1 MAVLKDLHDFDLEQ
15 ATVNFWIFRRYTRGT
30 PPEPKYT
37 GKWVSLDKELKLAL
51 KATAAAFKAG
61 LTETLEYGLL
71 AENNQSSALTIP
83 QDETHAA
90 KFVAESHDQTPAKR
104 ISEMKELANAEFYMV
119 KFSSVQGNLYCVR
132 KTDSTWKTKKRAGA
146 IHTFFKSKTLKLDE
160 APSFHIAKDFD
171 MAVLE
176 ETIFIKHKHSF
187 ESILS
192 HKAAHQDDFTQLLAQ
207 ADFQALF
214 TTTDAVS
221 AYVGTNAMQLRRAS
235 AIKMKGHYLD
245 ARFMGN
251 LRREYANFGLNIP
264 FQADGKI
271 TPTPESCPDIFK
283 ALLDHRLK
291 SHFSEKIY
299 DVQNTAETGM

>member
-1 MAVLKDLHDFDLEQ
+1 MAVLQDLHDFDLEQ
-15 ATVNFWIFRRYTRGT
+15 ATVNFWIFRRYTKGT

-37 GKWVSLDKELKLAL
+37 GKWVSLDNDLKLAL
-51 KATAAAFKAG
+51 KSTAAAFKGA

-104 ISEMKELANAEFYMV
+104 ISEMNELANAEFYMV
-119 KFSSVQGNLYCVR
+119 KFSSTQGNLYCVR

-160 APSFHIAKDFD
+160 APSFHIGKDFD
-171 MAVLE
+171 MAVLDD
-176 ETIFIKHKHSF
+176 TIFIKNKPSF

-251 LRREYANFGLNIP
+251 LRREHANFGLNIP

-271 TPTPESCPDIFK
+271 APTPESCPDIFK

-299 DVQNTAETGM
+299 DVQNTAETGV

>member
-1 MAVLKDLHDFDLEQ
+1 MPALQDLHSFNIEQ
-15 ATVNFWIFRRYTRGT
+15 ANINFWIFRRYTKGN

-37 GKWVSLDKELKLAL
+37 GKWVSLDNDLKSAL
-51 KATAAAFKAG
+51 KSTAMAFRAS
-61 LTETLEYGLL
+61 LTETFEYGLL

-90 KFVAESHDQTPAKR
+90 KFVAESQDQTPAKR
-104 ISEMKELANAEFYMV
+104 ISEMDELANAEFYAV
-119 KFSSVQGNLYCVR
+119 KFSCAQGNLYCVR
-132 KTDSTWKTKKRAGA
+132 KTDSTWKTKKRTGA
-146 IHTFFKSKTLKLDE
+146 IHTFFKSKTLKLDG

-176 ETIFIKHKHSF
+176 DTIFIKHKLSF

-192 HKAAHQDDFTQLLAQ
+192 HKAAHQEDFTQLLAQ

-214 TTTDAVS
+214 TTTEAVS

-245 ARFMGN
+245 AKFIEN
-251 LRREYANFGLNIP
+251 LRREYANFGLKIP
-264 FQADGKI
+264 FQADGRI
-271 TPTPESCPDIFK
+271 APTPESCPDIFK

-299 DVQNTAETGM
+299 DVQSTAEAGI

>member
-1 MAVLKDLHDFDLEQ
+1 MAVLQDLHDYDLEQ
-15 ATVNFWIFRRYTRGT
+15 ATVNFWIFKRYTKGT

-37 GKWVSLDKELKLAL
+37 GKWVSLDNELKLAL
-51 KATAAAFKAG
+51 KLTAATFKAA

-90 KFVAESHDQTPAKR
+90 KFVAESHDQTPGKR
-104 ISEMKELANAEFYMV
+104 ISKMEELANAEFYVV
-119 KFSSVQGNLYCVR
+119 KFSSAQGNLYCVR

-146 IHTFFKSKTLKLDE
+146 IHTFFKSKTLKLDG

-176 ETIFIKHKHSF
+176 DTLFIKHKPSF

-192 HKAAHQDDFTQLLAQ
+192 HKAAHQDDFAQLLAQ

-264 FQADGKI
+264 FQTDGKI
-271 TPTPESCPDIFK
+271 APSPESCPDIFK

-299 DVQNTAETGM
+299 DVQNTAETGV

>member
-1 MAVLKDLHDFDLEQ
+1 MAVLQDLHNFDLQE
-15 ATVNFWIFRRYTRGT
+15 ATVNFWIFRRYTKGT

-37 GKWVSLDKELKLAL
+37 GKWVSLDNDLKLAL
-51 KATAAAFKAG
+51 KSTAMTFKSA

-90 KFVAESHDQTPAKR
+90 KFIAASHDQTPAKR
-104 ISEMKELANAEFYMV
+104 VSKMEELANAEFYLV
-119 KFSSVQGNLYCVR
+119 KFSSIQGNLYCLR
-132 KTDSTWKTKKRAGA
+132 KTDATWKTKRRAGA

-176 ETIFIKHKHSF
+176 DTIFIKHKSSF
-187 ESILS
+187 ESMLS
-192 HKAAHQDDFTQLLAQ
+192 HKAAHQDDFNQLLAQ

-214 TTTDAVS
+214 TTTEVVS

-271 TPTPESCPDIFK
+271 VPTPESCPDIFK

-299 DVQNTAETGM
+299 DVQNTAETGV

>member
-1 MAVLKDLHDFDLEQ
+1 MAVLQDLHDFDLQE
-15 ATVNFWIFRRYTRGT
+15 ATVNFWIFKRYTKGT

-37 GKWVSLDKELKLAL
+37 GKWVSLDNDLKLAL
-51 KATAAAFKAG
+51 KSTATAFKSA

-104 ISEMKELANAEFYMV
+104 ISKMEELANAEFYLV
-119 KFSSVQGNLYCVR
+119 KFSSAQGNLYCLR
-132 KTDSTWKTKKRAGA
+132 KTDATWKTKKRAGA

-176 ETIFIKHKHSF
+176 DTIFIKHKSSF
-187 ESILS
+187 ESMLS
-192 HKAAHQDDFTQLLAQ
+192 HKAAHQDDFNQLLAQ

-214 TTTDAVS
+214 TTTDVVS

-251 LRREYANFGLNIP
+251 LRREYTNFGLNIP

-271 TPTPESCPDIFK
+271 APTPESCPDIFK

-299 DVQNTAETGM
+299 DVQNTAEAGV